1 MCRGIISLLGSIT
14 FGREMIAR
22 VEFAGY
28 IIIFFA
34 RVADVS
40 LATIR
45 TIMLMRGQKLF
56 AGAIGFVE
64 ILIYIV
70 ALRYIFNTLTEWTSL
85 VFYAL
90 GFSVG
95 NIVGV
100 WLEEKL
106 AMGFLI
112 MWVITQQDGVAFAS
126 FLREQGFGVTLVSCQ
141 GKEGS
146 YHLLNVVLERRR
158 LKKLE
163 RLIFEW
169 DEKAFVT
176 VSDARAIRGGH
187 FVATR

>member
-1 MCRGIISLLGSIT
+1 M
-14 FGREMIAR
+14 
-22 VEFAGY
+22 EFAGY

-45 TIMLMRGQKLF
+45 TIMLMRGHKLL

-70 ALRYIFNTLTEWTSL
+70 ALRYVFNTLNEWTSL
-85 VFYAL
+85 IFYAL
-90 GFSVG
+90 GFSTG

-112 MWVITQQDGVAFAS
+112 MWVITQQDGVSFAAH
-126 FLREQGFGVTLVSCQ
+126 LREQGFGVTLVSCQ

-146 YHLLNVVLERRR
+146 YYLLNVVLERRR
-158 LKKLE
+158 LQKLE
-163 RLIFEW
+163 KLIFQW

-187 FVATR
+187 FITTR

>member
-1 MCRGIISLLGSIT
+1 
-14 FGREMIAR
+14 
-22 VEFAGY
+22 VEIAGY

-45 TIMLMRGQKLF
+45 TIMLMRGHKLL
-56 AGAIGFVE
+56 AGGIGFVE
-64 ILIYIV
+64 ILIYII
-70 ALRYIFNTLTEWTSL
+70 ALRYVFNTLNEWTSL
-85 VFYAL
+85 IFYAL
-90 GFSVG
+90 GFSTG

-100 WLEEKL
+100 WLEEKM

-112 MWVITQQDGVAFAS
+112 LWVVTQRDGVAFAAY
-126 FLREQGFGVTLVSCQ
+126 LRNAGFGVTVFPCQ

-158 LKKLE
+158 MKKLE

-187 FVATR
+187 FIGTR